1 MKRKLVVLM
10 FVFSLFL
17 TMFSGA
23 VLASEGSDTDEEF
36 EAFDDFEEFDDFE
49 AFDDFEEFDEESFE
63 REEALEDPSDPDEIE
78 RARVIEVIEGGTEE
92 AEASFFDDI
101 QTVRIEMLSG
111 DQSGEELEAIH
122 TLTGNQ
128 GSDFIV
134 EPGDRVLVSAIEIGG
149 ETEIHIIE
157 YERDMYIY
165 AVLGIFIVLLI
176 LLGGK
181 KGIKTIFTL
190 AFTLLLLI
198 GVLIPGLLAGYS
210 PVLLTILISI
220 AVTIVTILTVGGINV
235 KSASAIIGVLGGVLT
250 SGLIAYF
257 VGNQINLT
265 GLSSQE
271 AMMLMFIPQEIDF
284 NFGGLL
290 FAGIIMGALGA
301 VMDVGM
307 SIASAMEEIRL
318 VDPAIPTKKLIFA
331 GLNVGK
337 DIMGTMA
344 NTLILAYVG
353 SLIPVLL
360 LFSAYQEPF
369 ISIINMNII
378 ATEVMR
384 ALAGSIG
391 LILAIPL
398 TAVSA
403 GLLRDKF
410 KPRKASLANA
420 PASDAKTESVS

>member
-1 MKRKLVVLM
+1 MKRKLFILL
-10 FVFSLFL
+10 FAFSLFIPL
-17 TMFSGA
+17 FSGVA
-23 VLASEGSDTDEEF
+23 IASGTVETDEEL
-36 EAFDDFEEFDDFE
+36 EAFD
-49 AFDDFEEFDEESFE
+49 EFDEFDEFE
-63 REEALEDPSDPDEIE
+63 DDTFELEEALEEPSDPDEIE
-78 RARVIEVIEGGTEE
+78 RARVIEVIDGGTQE
-92 AEASFFDDI
+92 AEESFFDDV

-122 TLTGNQ
+122 TLIGNQ

-134 EPGDRVLVSAIEIGG
+134 EPGDRVLVSAIDIGG
-149 ETEIHIIE
+149 ETEVHIIE

-165 AVLGIFIVLLI
+165 TVLGLFIVLLI

-210 PVLLTILISI
+210 PVLLTVLISI
-220 AVTIVTILTVGGINV
+220 AVTVVTILTVGGVNV
-235 KSASAIIGVLGGVLT
+235 KSASAIIGVLGGVLI

-271 AMMLMFIPQEIDF
+271 AMMLMFIPQEVDF

-318 VDPAIPTKKLIFA
+318 VDPSIPTKKLILA

-378 ATEVMR
+378 ATEVIR

-410 KPRKASLANA
+410 QPKKEPYVSASPLD
-420 PASDAKTESVS
+420 PSTETKS